1 MYFLIW
7 DLKPFIIYTLCFQEK
22 NYFLNVEFEA
32 LSYIYFMFIRK
43 NLCFS
48 LLDKELFGLNIST

>member
-43 NLCFS
+43 KF
-48 LLDKELFGLNIST
+48 FIVG